1 LRFDRRIFEMIIFI
15 ESSPSLR
22 EASTD
27 IRNDLEILWERIGG
41 PLYCFMRIRDDLT
54 GAPLMREA
62 SLFHNSYSEIL
73 ALEEQDSLN
82 AELVLFELQWLYVLF
97 CSSYNGVPHYSTVQ
111 GAQTVSLIADARE
124 KLVPIL
130 GESETQY
137 QIASMLNDLADHSIL
152 CISGEFSYY
161 TEALR
166 NDLIMGR
173 ITRPDLP

>member
-1 LRFDRRIFEMIIFI
+1 
-15 ESSPSLR
+15 
-22 EASTD
+22 
-27 IRNDLEILWERIGG
+27 
-41 PLYCFMRIRDDLT
+41 MR
-54 GAPLMREA
+54 GA
-62 SLFHNSYSEIL
+62 SLFHNSYSGIL

-82 AELVLFELQWLYVLF
+82 AELVLFEIQWLYVLF
-97 CSSYNGVPHYSTVQ
+97 CSSYDGVPHYSTVQ

-124 KLVPIL
+124 KLVHIL

-137 QIASMLNDLADHSIL
+137 QIASMLNDLADDHSTL
-152 CISGEFSYY
+152 CISDEFSYY